1 MSGIGSISGWTTA
14 LGLCWALAVT
24 LPAQASEAQNLAR
37 LERATSLFGVGL
49 AAQLRG
55 DLLAARD
62 AYHAAIDDD
71 PLLVE
76 AMANLALLLANLG
89 QDAEGQQWLERAES
103 IRPEYPGVHA
113 ARGSLALG
121 AGDATRALESFTR
134 AAQLA
139 PRDPKIA
146 ANLGTSL
153 LRLGQLEPAIVHLRR
168 ALELDPALSE
178 AELSLA
184 IAYDRAGEYRDAM
197 DRYRRYLEIASPREA
212 QRAEVEERLQRLRTT
227 THRNTSPKLAA
238 RGSDANSRRMRR

>member
-1 MSGIGSISGWTTA
+1 MRGIGSISGWMTA
-14 LGLCWALAVT
+14 LGLCWALGAA

-55 DLLAARD
+55 DLPAARD
-62 AYHAAIDDD
+62 AYRAAIDDD

-76 AMANLALLLANLG
+76 AMANLALLLATMG
-89 QDAEGQQWLERAES
+89 QEAEGQQWLERAES

-113 ARGSLALG
+113 ARGTLALG
-121 AGDATRALESFTR
+121 AGDPSRALESFTR

-139 PRDPKIA
+139 PRDPNIA

-153 LRLGQLEPAIVHLRR
+153 LRLGQLEPAIAHLRR
-168 ALELDPALSE
+168 ALERDPALSE

-184 IAYDRAGEYRDAM
+184 IAYDRAGAYRDAV
-197 DRYRRYLEIASPREA
+197 DHYRRYLEIAPAREA
-212 QRAEVEERLQRLRTT
+212 QRADVEQRLRRLRAGTQ
-227 THRNTSPKLAA
+227 RNTGPTLAVQD
-238 RGSDANSRRMRR
+238 SDANSRRMRR